1 MPNTLYY
8 GDNLPVLRNFL
19 ADESVDLIYLDPPF
33 NSNASYNVL
42 FKEQS
47 GERSAAQITA
57 FEDTWRWGW
66 ESETAYGEVVRAGP
80 QPLSRMVQAM
90 FEFLGRNDMMA
101 YLVMMAQRMIE
112 LRRVLKPTGSIYL
125 HCDPT
130 ASHYLKL
137 LMDATF
143 GAKNILNEIIWYYRG
158 AGIPKGSR
166 ARRHDVILWYAKETE
181 RHYFNPDPIR
191 QPYAEATVER
201 FDHYIGNVRG
211 DRDYGRQQLN
221 PMGKHPDDVLTH
233 IQPIAPSAKE
243 RLGYPTQKPEPLLE
257 NLISSGSKEGD
268 VVLDP
273 FCGCGTA
280 VAAAERLNRRWIGID
295 ITHLAV
301 TLIRHRLRDAFGDN
315 LQPYDVMG
323 EPQDVASAAALA
335 REDRYQFEWW
345 ALGLVDARPAQD
357 KRKGADSG
365 IDGYINFFDDSR
377 KAKRVIVQVKSGN
390 VGVSQIRDLKGVLER
405 ENAPIGVFITLKD
418 PTGPMLREAISAGV
432 YEPQLYPEHQFP
444 RMQIITIEELL
455 GGQEAQYP
463 RFAPEATY
471 RRSPR
476 RHSDGR
482 QTSISDIAG

>member
-1 MPNTLYY
+1 
-8 GDNLPVLRNFL
+8 
-19 ADESVDLIYLDPPF
+19 
-33 NSNASYNVL
+33 
-42 FKEQS
+42 
-47 GERSAAQITA
+47 
-57 FEDTWRWGW
+57 
-66 ESETAYGEVVRAGP
+66 
-80 QPLSRMVQAM
+80 
-90 FEFLGRNDMMA
+90 
-101 YLVMMAQRMIE
+101 MMAQRMIE
-112 LRRVLKPTGSIYL
+112 LRRVLKPSGSIYL

-221 PMGKHPDDVLTH
+221 PMGKHPDDVLAH

-280 VAAAERLNRRWIGID
+280 VAAAERLNPNPPKDG
-295 ITHLAV
+295 L
-301 TLIRHRLRDAFGDN
+301 GD
-315 LQPYDVMG
+315 
-323 EPQDVASAAALA
+323 
-335 REDRYQFEWW
+335 
-345 ALGLVDARPAQD
+345 
-357 KRKGADSG
+357 
-365 IDGYINFFDDSR
+365 
-377 KAKRVIVQVKSGN
+377 
-390 VGVSQIRDLKGVLER
+390 
-405 ENAPIGVFITLKD
+405 
-418 PTGPMLREAISAGV
+418 
-432 YEPQLYPEHQFP
+432 
-444 RMQIITIEELL
+444 
-455 GGQEAQYP
+455 
-463 RFAPEATY
+463 
-471 RRSPR
+471 SP
-476 RHSDGR
+476 
-482 QTSISDIAG
+482 

>member
-8 GDNLPVLRNFL
+8 GDNLPVLRDYL

-257 NLISSGSKEGD
+257 NLISSGSKG
-268 VVLDP
+268 
-273 FCGCGTA
+273 
-280 VAAAERLNRRWIGID
+280 
-295 ITHLAV
+295 
-301 TLIRHRLRDAFGDN
+301 
-315 LQPYDVMG
+315 
-323 EPQDVASAAALA
+323 
-335 REDRYQFEWW
+335 
-345 ALGLVDARPAQD
+345 
-357 KRKGADSG
+357 
-365 IDGYINFFDDSR
+365 
-377 KAKRVIVQVKSGN
+377 
-390 VGVSQIRDLKGVLER
+390 
-405 ENAPIGVFITLKD
+405 
-418 PTGPMLREAISAGV
+418 
-432 YEPQLYPEHQFP
+432 
-444 RMQIITIEELL
+444 
-455 GGQEAQYP
+455 
-463 RFAPEATY
+463 
-471 RRSPR
+471 
-476 RHSDGR
+476 
-482 QTSISDIAG
+482 